1 MFNIKTIFT
10 LLAFNFLFAV
20 EVSSQTQITTVS
32 SILDNPVE
40 GQEVTLQGKIIDQQS
55 DETDYIFSDGTDEIA
70 IELQDN
76 DFAYNPDVD
85 IQISGVVDFES
96 QNPEEALKDPTPE
109 KIQINVNQLQIITS
123 D

>member
-1 MFNIKTIFT
+1 MLKIKTI
-10 LLAFNFLFAV
+10 LLLSAFNFLFAV
-20 EVSSQTQITTVS
+20 KASSQTQVTTVS

-76 DFAYNPDVD
+76 DFTYNADID

-96 QNPEEALKDPTPE
+96 QHSEGVVKDLTPE
-109 KIQINVNQLQIITS
+109 DIQINVNQLQILTS
-123 D
+123 E